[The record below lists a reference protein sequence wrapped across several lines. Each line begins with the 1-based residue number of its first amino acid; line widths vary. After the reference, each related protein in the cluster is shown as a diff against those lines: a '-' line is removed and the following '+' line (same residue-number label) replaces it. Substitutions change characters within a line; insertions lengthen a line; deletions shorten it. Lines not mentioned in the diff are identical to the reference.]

1 MQAGKLLCKLNRSLS
16 LSLLLQLFVYHGW
29 SFVQIVLR
37 TSHKTDS
44 EIQLLPHF
52 APLKCTMLIMVSS
65 SDETAVWIL
74 KVGPIPIDD
83 DLGKEVVTKLTTNL
97 TSNNEFYTDSNGR
110 DFLKRVKRKQSP
122 LLSLIELWG
131 WNVVLVIFHARRFI
145 SCHKYIA
152 ASHISF
158 AMWKGASKV
167 LHSSVLEGVEG
178 LW

>member
-131 WNVVLVIFHARRFI
+131 
-145 SCHKYIA
+145 
-152 ASHISF
+152 
-158 AMWKGASKV
+158 
-167 LHSSVLEGVEG
+167 
-178 LW
+178 

>member
-1 MQAGKLLCKLNRSLS
+1 MFTPLSLRLFFHQQKAYEYGVLSSHAWTVDASWQTLVQTKQISLS
-16 LSLLLQLFVYHGW
+16 LSLSLSLQLSVYHGW
-29 SFVQIVLR
+29 SFVQIVVR
-37 TSHKTDS
+37 TSHKTDC

-83 DLGKEVVTKLTTNL
+83 GLGKEVVTKLTTNL

-122 LLSLIELWG
+122 LLSLIELW
-131 WNVVLVIFHARRFI
+131 A
-145 SCHKYIA
+145 
-152 ASHISF
+152 
-158 AMWKGASKV
+158 
-167 LHSSVLEGVEG
+167 
-178 LW
+178 

>member
-1 MQAGKLLCKLNRSLS
+1 
-16 LSLLLQLFVYHGW
+16 
-29 SFVQIVLR
+29 VQIIVR
-37 TSHKTDS
+37 TSHKTDC

-83 DLGKEVVTKLTTNL
+83 GLGKEVVTKLTTNL

-122 LLSLIELWG
+122 LLSLIELWA
-131 WNVVLVIFHARRFI
+131 WNRFWWFFMQEDSSHATNTLQHHTYPLLCGKVPVRFFMVL
-145 SCHKYIA
+145 S
-152 ASHISF
+152 
-158 AMWKGASKV
+158 WKELRVFDRSY
-167 LHSSVLEGVEG
+167 
-178 LW
+178 